1 MRFTVLASGSAGNA
15 SLLQV
20 NGFGL
25 LLDAGIGPRLLAQR
39 LAKAGASWDDIHA
52 VLLSHTHGD
61 HWGERTLA
69 HLLRRKIP
77 LYCHAAH
84 HDGLAGYSENFANM
98 RDENLVLEYEAGKGF
113 APASGLHCR
122 PLALRHDCLGTFGF
136 RFEVSDDEGG
146 ERRSLAYVSDLGSWS
161 VELAE
166 ALADVDLL
174 ALEFNHDVILQ
185 QASGR
190 PPYLIH
196 RVLGQNGHLS
206 NLQAAA
212 LLKAILQRSV
222 PGRLRHVIQLH
233 LSRDCNRPELARQAA
248 QAVLAD
254 LAEVELYTARQDE
267 VSPTF
272 VLDAPPNGG
281 IVYLNRPG
289 FRRKIEAEFTNSV
302 QRLLPGM
309 G

>member
-20 NGFGL
+20 NSFGL

-39 LAKAGASWDDIHA
+39 LARAGASWDHIHA

-61 HWGERTLA
+61 HWGERTFA
-69 HLLRRKIP
+69 HLLRRRIP

-84 HDGLAGYSENFANM
+84 HDGLTSYSANFPTM
-98 RDENLVLEYEAGKGF
+98 RDENLVLEYEAGQAF
-113 APASGLHCR
+113 APAPGLHCR
-122 PLALRHDCLGTFGF
+122 PLPLRHDCLGTFGF

-146 ERRSLAYVSDLGSWS
+146 ECRALAYVSDLGSWS
-161 VELAE
+161 MELAR

-196 RVLGQNGHLS
+196 RVLGRDGHLS

-212 LLKAILQRSV
+212 LLKAVLQRSV

-233 LSRDCNRPELARQAA
+233 LSRDCNRPELARAA
-248 QAVLAD
+248 ARAVLPAIPPSAKARPRSRRPGPGPSAGSSRA
-254 LAEVELYTARQDE
+254 LAA
-267 VSPTF
+267 
-272 VLDAPPNGG
+272 DAPAIAAAP
-281 IVYLNRPG
+281 
-289 FRRKIEAEFTNSV
+289 RRCV
-302 QRLLPGM
+302 RH
-309 G
+309 

>member
-15 SLLQV
+15 SLLRV

-39 LAKAGASWDDIHA
+39 LARAGATWNDIHA
-52 VLLSHTHGD
+52 VLLSHTHAD

-69 HLLRRKIP
+69 HLLRRRIP

-84 HDGLAGYSENFANM
+84 HDGLISYSANFPTM
-98 RDENLVLEYEAGKGF
+98 RDENLVLEYEAGQAF
-113 APASGLHCR
+113 APAAGLYCR
-122 PLALRHDCLGTFGF
+122 PLPLRHDCLGTFGF
-136 RFEVSDDEGG
+136 RFEAADHEEG
-146 ERRSLAYVSDLGSWS
+146 ECRSLAYVSDLGSWS

-233 LSRDCNRPELARQAA
+233 LSRDCNRPELARTAA

-254 LAEVELYTARQDE
+254 LAEIELYTASQDE

-272 VLDAPPNGG
+272 VLDAPPNGS

-289 FRRKIEAEFTNSV
+289 FRRRIEAQFTRSV
-302 QRLLPGM
+302 QRFLPGM